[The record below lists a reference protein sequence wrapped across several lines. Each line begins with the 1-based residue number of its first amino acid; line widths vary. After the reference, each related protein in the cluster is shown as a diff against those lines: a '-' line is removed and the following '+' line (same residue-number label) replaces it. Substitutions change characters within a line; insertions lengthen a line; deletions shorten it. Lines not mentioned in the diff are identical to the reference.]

1 MLALS
6 PYRFDGVRSSEN
18 IIGLQDSGVNIAMK
32 IILNFC
38 DASET
43 FEEFLSAATRWA
55 RLGSR
60 LSRGLKY
67 SRVVHT
73 LNVSYPLGSI
83 LDRELL
89 YGKLPCKGSFLAG
102 N

>member
-1 MLALS
+1 MWLLATQAGSLARRCAVHDRFALYQQIIHYTHSMLALS

-67 SRVVHT
+67 
-73 LNVSYPLGSI
+73 
-83 LDRELL
+83 
-89 YGKLPCKGSFLAG
+89 
-102 N
+102 